1 MSTKST
7 TKSVAKKATKT
18 ESTPVVQETKKTA
31 SKRASKK
38 EESKQVDPEPEVQ
51 EDSEPKQ
58 RRVVTRDSVEADF
71 NSVLDDIKNEI
82 LSIRSSTDKKK
93 STGRK
98 FLSHI
103 GKRLKQLRSDT
114 LRVAKQRKSSNRAK
128 NTTSGFM
135 KAVPIS
141 KDMAK
146 FCNWDASQQRSR
158 VEVTK
163 YLCNYIKENN
173 LQNPEKRTEI
183 NPDEKLASLLGL
195 KVDPKTKK
203 VAAGQPTLTYPG
215 LQKRI
220 QTHFNKTE

>member
-1 MSTKST
+1 MSTKSA

-18 ESTPVVQETKKTA
+18 ESTPVVQETKTA
-31 SKRASKK
+31 SRRSRK
-38 EESKQVDPEPEVQ
+38 EESRQVEPEPEVQ
-51 EDSEPKQ
+51 EESEPKQ
-58 RRVVTRDSVEADF
+58 RRVVTRDSVESDF
-71 NSVLDDIKNEI
+71 NSVLEDIKNEI
-82 LSIRSSTDKKK
+82 MSIRTSTDKKK

-141 KDMAK
+141 RDMAK

-173 LQNPEKRTEI
+173 LQNPDKRTEI
-183 NPDEKLASLLGL
+183 NPDERLANLLGIKL
-195 KVDPKTKK
+195 DAKTKRA
-203 VAAGQPTLTYPG
+203 AAGQPTLTYPG

-220 QTHFNKTE
+220 QSHFNKSE